1 MKKAISLLTL
11 LSLIVSVFALPS
23 CSLLGLA
30 LDAEHFPD
38 KELRSSLRSF
48 DSNGNGYL
56 SKKELKEAKS
66 LLIWGDCYDLT
77 GIEYLT
83 NLETLGV
90 IHCHCSDFPGIES
103 LTNLK
108 TLTFQEQC
116 PDLSG
121 INNLTNLEEM
131 QISRCVFSERFVFA
145 YEYPVTEFK
154 FSCCVF
160 EKGILFDNDLVKNV
174 IFEDCAVSG
183 DVVFADCDGLI
194 DFSAYFDAADKNL
207 NNLLLDYDFDP
218 LKEQRYNVDLS
229 GCDNLDH
236 VRIENGQIIAS
247 VDLSNCSM
255 LKSCSILD
263 LRYYDLDKIS
273 GATLNIS
280 GSPNIEYAFIG
291 LRGLGELDI
300 SDCPHL
306 ISASKQTSIG
316 GEYSVEYKSD
326 DGHLYCSN
334 EKLVLIKD

>member
-1 MKKAISLLTL
+1 MKKAVSLLTL
-11 LSLIVSVFALPS
+11 ISLIASVFVLPS

-38 KELRSSLRSF
+38 KELRYSLRSF

-83 NLETLGV
+83 NLESLGV

-108 TLTFQEQC
+108 TLSFQEQC

-121 INNLTNLEEM
+121 INNLTNLEKM
-131 QISRCVFSERFVFA
+131 QISRCVFSERFVFKN
-145 YEYPVTEFK
+145 ESPVTEFK

-160 EKGILFDNDLVKNV
+160 EKGILFDNDLVKKV

-183 DVVFADCDGLI
+183 GVVIADCDGLI
-194 DFSAYFDAADKNL
+194 DFSAYFDAANKNL

-229 GCDNLDH
+229 GCDNLDY
-236 VRIENGQIIAS
+236 VRIENGQVIAS
-247 VDLSNCSM
+247 VDLSNCRM
-255 LKSCSILD
+255 LKGFSIID
-263 LRYYDLDKIS
+263 LYYYGEDKINE
-273 GATLNIS
+273 ATLNIC
-280 GSPNIEYAFIG
+280 GSPNVEYAHIG
-291 LRGLGELDI
+291 LSGLKELDI

-306 ISASKQTSIG
+306 ISATEQTPNEA
-316 GEYSVEYKSD
+316 EYNIKYKSK
-326 DGHLYCSN
+326 DGYLYASN
-334 EKLVLIKD
+334 ERLVLIKD